1 VLVVPFPAH
10 DQWAALAFLLV
21 SLTDTLDGAVARRTG
36 QVTAL
41 GKLLDPFAD
50 KVLIISVLFVLVQE
64 VLLPAWVAIVITAR
78 ELLITVFRSVAA
90 AQGTIIAATPFGKT
104 KTVSQIAAVELL
116 ILQRPYPE
124 LATAAEVVVAAALAF
139 TVYSGC
145 DYIWRFRGVL
155 SL

>member
-1 VLVVPFPAH
+1 
-10 DQWAALAFLLV
+10 
-21 SLTDTLDGAVARRTG
+21 
-36 QVTAL
+36 
-41 GKLLDPFAD
+41 
-50 KVLIISVLFVLVQE
+50 
-64 VLLPAWVAIVITAR
+64 
-78 ELLITVFRSVAA
+78 
-90 AQGTIIAATPFGKT
+90 
-104 KTVSQIAAVELL
+104 VELL